1 MTMKKFL
8 VPLILVALLI
18 LYFVTTYNS
27 IVKKEE
33 KVKQDWSEVQ
43 NNYQRRLDLIPNL
56 VSVVKGVSEFE
67 RSVLT
72 KVAELRS
79 NASASLT
86 QTEITAENYSKQKQ
100 LQDSLAA
107 NVNRLIVLVESYP
120 ELQATKSYLALQ
132 KQLEG
137 TERRIAVARKDFNE
151 SVFNFNRT
159 VKRFPTNLVAGITG
173 FKSKEGFESVAGADK
188 PVEIKFNK

>member
-1 MTMKKFL
+1 MSKKLL
-8 VPLILVALLI
+8 VPLAIVGLLI
-18 LYFVTTYNS
+18 LYFAVTYNS

-33 KVKQDWSEVQ
+33 KVKQNWSEVQ

-67 RSVLT
+67 KSVLT

-79 NASASLT
+79 RASESLG
-86 QTEITAENYSKQKQ
+86 QTEINAENYSKQKQ

-107 NVNRLIVLVESYP
+107 NVNRLIVLIEGYP
-120 ELQATKSYLALQ
+120 ELQGTKAYLALQ

-151 SVFNFNRT
+151 SVFDYNKK
-159 VKRFPTNLVAGITG
+159 VKGFPTNLVAGITG
-173 FKSKEGFESVAGADK
+173 FGSKQGFESVAGADK